1 MTKTQSLWDRLTVA
15 YPALATTVAGE
26 SPLRNAVELYA
37 AGSCATV
44 ITEQD
49 RKLDAECQDDTRSML
64 DVTCFNCHVDTADD
78 DLLV

>member
-44 ITEQD
+44 ITKRDLAE
-49 RKLDAECQDDTRSML
+49 DAKCETPAVSPL
-64 DVTCFNCHVDTADD
+64 DVTCWNCDTEEDAE
-78 DLLV
+78 